1 MAETTDSPKLS
12 AKAIG
17 VAGEQFFIARAL
29 EEGLNLSLPIGD
41 NLPYDVLV
49 DSGKHIHRVQV
60 KTCAYPKKTKYSFL
74 LKRGIDGVRYDC
86 SDIDFFV
93 LVALPVRVLY
103 ISPSQKLGD
112 CIKVAAWPT
121 AEDTQGRLEVYRE
134 RWDLLLGAPL
144 GARTRQPA
152 L

>member
-60 KTCAYPKKTKYSFL
+60 KTCAYPKKPNILFS
-74 LKRGIDGVRYDC
+74 
-86 SDIDFFV
+86 
-93 LVALPVRVLY
+93 
-103 ISPSQKLGD
+103 
-112 CIKVAAWPT
+112 
-121 AEDTQGRLEVYRE
+121 
-134 RWDLLLGAPL
+134 
-144 GARTRQPA
+144 
-152 L
+152 

>member
-1 MAETTDSPKLS
+1 MYTKT
-12 AKAIG
+12 IG
-17 VAGEQFFIARAL
+17 VAGEQFFIARAP

-86 SDIDFFV
+86 SHVDFFV
-93 LVALPVRVLY
+93 LVALPAHVLF

-121 AEDTQGRLEVYRE
+121 AEDT
-134 RWDLLLGAPL
+134 
-144 GARTRQPA
+144 
-152 L
+152 